1 MEHET
6 LMLKSISQENILDE
20 SNMLSMDVVNSVR
33 IEHNE
38 METQLMIRMSEFKN
52 IKKSEANVANGVN
65 NGRLEIFER
74 ILQ

>member
-38 METQLMIRMSEFKN
+38 MKIS
-52 IKKSEANVANGVN
+52 S
-65 NGRLEIFER
+65 
-74 ILQ
+74 